1 LGERSGKHYPGQAYT
16 QVFAHGDVTRSMA
29 AGLTLLPE
37 SSAQLLGKQP
47 DALWLLTSELAQQWY
62 GLGIAPQDWSDLW
75 LSEGVSAYL
84 ADAFLGQRLGKESYE
99 REIAHS
105 RQIYNLLRT
114 QGKDRP
120 LSNTDWTTRQ
130 DADGEALVHKGA
142 CFLDLVHELVG
153 DSAFW
158 EELRLYTGQHWGQAA
173 SSEDFQKAFATIS
186 GANPG
191 AGKKGTAAS
200 KNNAKTLDNLFG
212 LWVYGVPAETAKK
225 KKK

>member
-1 LGERSGKHYPGQAYT
+1 
-16 QVFAHGDVTRSMA
+16 MA

-37 SSAQLLGKQP
+37 SNAQGLGKQP
-47 DALWLLTSELAQQWY
+47 DSLWLLTSELAHQWY
-62 GLGIAPQDWSDLW
+62 GLGITPQDWSDLW
-75 LSEGVSAYL
+75 LSDGVSAFL

-105 RQIYNLLRT
+105 RQVYNLLRT

-130 DADGEALVHKGA
+130 DADSEALVHKGA

-158 EELRLYTGQHWGQAA
+158 DELRSYTSEHWGQAA
-173 SSEDFQKAFATIS
+173 ASEDFQKAFAVII
-186 GANPG
+186 GGNPG
-191 AGKKGTAAS
+191 AGRKVAAAG

-212 LWVYGVPAETAKK
+212 LWVYGIPSGTAKK
-225 KKK
+225 K